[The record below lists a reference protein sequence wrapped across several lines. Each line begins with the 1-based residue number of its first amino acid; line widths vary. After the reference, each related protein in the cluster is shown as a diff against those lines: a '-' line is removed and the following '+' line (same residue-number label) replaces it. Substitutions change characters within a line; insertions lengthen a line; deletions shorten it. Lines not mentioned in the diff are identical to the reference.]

1 MTQSYNSTT
10 LMQEAQMTV
19 NKPKLKLL
27 ANKQE
32 TRALEPEIL
41 SKDTWIRQLL
51 TQLKTSSIN
60 GPLASKI
67 TPSSFPALDN
77 SHNPNHCSLN
87 LE

>member
-1 MTQSYNSTT
+1 MTLYYNSAT

-41 SKDTWIRQLL
+41 SKDTEIRQLL
-51 TQLKTSSIN
+51 AQLKTSSIN
-60 GPLASKI
+60 GRVRSKKNKDLAI
-67 TPSSFPALDN
+67 
-77 SHNPNHCSLN
+77 
-87 LE
+87 